1 MESTKKAVGM
11 LLVAAVESMHAVITY
26 FESEGHI
33 AKAVSLWPQKSIQYQ
48 TTWVGRFTKGL
59 VPSWEKMDMET
70 RRRFVKIA
78 LDWYQFE
85 TTKGDS

>member
-1 MESTKKAVGM
+1 MSEHTLNNVWLM
-11 LLVAAVESMHAVITY
+11 MPVEILHAVITY

-48 TTWVGRFTKGL
+48 TTWVGRFAKGL
-59 VPSWEKMDMET
+59 VHSWEKMDLST
-70 RRRFVKIA
+70 RRRFVAIA

-85 TTKGDS
+85 TTKKG